1 MIFEGMAFWL
11 LGMKS
16 RELEDVVRSAGG
28 EVVTKSDVKRNKGS
42 VVAVVGNGVAAKRIR
57 EVKKEGVGVRGVEF
71 IVESCLKQELDF
83 DAGII
88 EK

>member
-1 MIFEGMAFWL
+1 MAFWL